1 MLAIPY
7 HPIQNLLFES
17 RRWFKWSMF
26 CCNCYLF
33 EVMGLYW
40 SCDWFATFS
49 TLRVQ
54 GAFLWGDGWW
64 LEMIWWTKRWVGWDF
79 CSINLNQPGNDNF
92 SISLILTPTRIGGGV
107 PTGIPMA
114 GCCFRCCFN
123 LSEIHPWLSTGAVVV
138 GIYTYS
144 TFSHTL
150 WDANAGIG

>member
-92 SISLILTPTRIGGGV
+92 SISLILTPTRIGGGYLPVSQWLDAVFDAVSTCQRFTHDSPRVRWLWGFIPTV
-107 PTGIPMA
+107 PSQIRFGMQMLA
-114 GCCFRCCFN
+114 
-123 LSEIHPWLSTGAVVV
+123 
-138 GIYTYS
+138 
-144 TFSHTL
+144 
-150 WDANAGIG
+150 